1 MSSPF
6 RQKTPIPLRLRIAL
20 PLLLEVAVLTAEIVT
35 HEMRVTPS
43 LTLIVVAVLSLVLSR
58 KEVAI
63 WATIFLIPIIWSLTS
78 PLSGQTPEKEPVIA
92 LRLITYAIGSGM
104 AVAISSFKEY
114 WENQFVNLLK
124 IFDHIPVPLLVSDI
138 DGAILFANRAACKIL
153 QTSLPEITSTM
164 YFSLFS
170 DQTNRGRQIEHYL
183 SVFASANEIETLD
196 LLVHSDGKPERRSAR
211 CFPVKIGTAS
221 YLITQF

>member
-1 MSSPF
+1 
-6 RQKTPIPLRLRIAL
+6 L
-20 PLLLEVAVLTAEIVT
+20 PLLLEIAVLAAEIAT

-43 LTLIVVAVLSLVLSR
+43 LTLIVVAVLSLVLSK
-58 KEVAI
+58 KEVAM
-63 WATIFLIPIIWSLTS
+63 WATIFIIPILWSLTS
-78 PLSGQTPEKEPVIA
+78 PFSGQMPEKEPVIA

-138 DGAILFANRAACKIL
+138 DGGILFANRAACKIL
-153 QTSLPEITSTM
+153 QTSLSEITSTM

-183 SVFASANEIETLD
+183 SVFASAKEIETLD

-211 CFPVKIGTAS
+211 CFPVKIGTAN

>member
-1 MSSPF
+1 
-6 RQKTPIPLRLRIAL
+6 
-20 PLLLEVAVLTAEIVT
+20 
-35 HEMRVTPS
+35 MRVTPS